1 MMKKEKIELSNII
14 GYDVSILRFQCF
26 NPMWETLYYDYL
38 ENKNIELQYHKK
50 NLMDYLSAQQ
60 NSLLNIETNK
70 EYFKRVNK
78 KNKLNFIKKCLYKGI
93 APVAIVASLI
103 AIDDYE
109 IHGITNAY
117 NSYEII
123 RDFTNDYNEDGI
135 NEISTET
142 LDSIDN
148 YHKPTD
154 DKFYAITN
162 PLYNL
167 LDETKIS
174 DNISFMIAM
183 NALNKDMIE
192 IEGVKYSSTGYITD
206 IHYVYNHKRY
216 VVSTSRKFKTFEQ
229 VKKYLEEL
237 YGEEIVSNY
246 IITGYNEGPAKTLD
260 EIPVFIKNQKN
271 GKVRLEQSN
280 NNTTKVLKR
289 VLDLK

>member
-1 MMKKEKIELSNII
+1 MKKEKNELSNII

-26 NPMWETLYYDYL
+26 NPMWETIYYDYL
-38 ENKNIELQYHKK
+38 ENKNIELQYHNK
-50 NLMDYLSAQQ
+50 NFMDYLSAQQ
-60 NSLLNIETNK
+60 NSLLNIESKK
-70 EYFKRVNK
+70 EYFKRIDKN
-78 KNKLNFIKKCLYKGI
+78 NKLNIIKKCLYKGI
-93 APVAIVASLI
+93 VPFAIVASLI

-192 IEGVKYSSTGYITD
+192 IEGVKYSSTGYITE
-206 IHYVYNHKRY
+206 IHYVYNDKRY